1 MKYQAILFTLS
12 IDVSILIAAT
22 GCSGPLQSIE
32 SCHGEARP
40 FERTDSGNPLAA
52 AYVHSI
58 GKRNTRQPGL
68 TCKSSPGGPT
78 GRLPGNHCVQA
89 GNPLHRIRL

>member
-1 MKYQAILFTLS
+1 MDRMKNRAILFILS

-32 SCHGEARP
+32 SCHAQARP

-52 AYVHSI
+52 ASV
-58 GKRNTRQPGL
+58 NT
-68 TCKSSPGGPT
+68 
-78 GRLPGNHCVQA
+78 
-89 GNPLHRIRL
+89 I

>member
-1 MKYQAILFTLS
+1 MKNQAILFILS

-52 AYVHSI
+52 AYVNSI
-58 GKRNTRQPGL
+58 
-68 TCKSSPGGPT
+68 
-78 GRLPGNHCVQA
+78 
-89 GNPLHRIRL
+89 